1 MLVRIALHPVL
12 LGARALS
19 FLEGTGFVL
28 AEECSNREVGIG
40 IQQLQAADVDVVGD
54 VRVTSRKIG
63 ATPGNASTASAGGA
77 TFTGRLD
84 VAAKFAD
91 NLLQLMGVA
100 ALDLLRNAAIA
111 EDDEGREGRDG
122 VLSGDRLAALS
133 FDIDLNEGGYIAP
146 GQ

>member
-1 MLVRIALHPVL
+1 
-12 LGARALS
+12 
-19 FLEGTGFVL
+19 
-28 AEECSNREVGIG
+28 
-40 IQQLQAADVDVVGD
+40 
-54 VRVTSRKIG
+54 
-63 ATPGNASTASAGGA
+63 
-77 TFTGRLD
+77 
-84 VAAKFAD
+84 
-91 NLLQLMGVA
+91 MGVA